1 MTETELIS
9 KIAELAEELSLNTG
23 IGVKDAVKQ
32 AYVAVKSQHE
42 TKKQTPEEAEI
53 QKRKAFVLGDLQSFM
68 FVTGVCLNPQEV
80 EEVAD
85 RYMEGNYNHNL
96 SKVDTI
102 QSIID
107 AIMDEKLEL
116 KNEAMETFAPNP
128 ELLKIL
134 QEDVGIPISECI
146 AENLMK

>member
-1 MTETELIS
+1 MSEAELIS
-9 KIAELAEELSLNTG
+9 KIAELAEELSLNTE
-23 IGVKDAVKQ
+23 ISVKDAVKQ
-32 AYVAVKSQHE
+32 AYVAVMSQHE
-42 TKKQTPEEAEI
+42 TKKQTSEEAEM
-53 QKRKAFVLGDLQSFM
+53 QKRKEFVLRDLQSFM

-85 RYMEGNYNHNL
+85 RYMEGNYNHDL

-107 AIMDEKLEL
+107 SIMDEKLEL
-116 KNEAMETFAPNP
+116 KNEAIETFAPNP

>member
-9 KIAELAEELSLNTG
+9 KIAELAEELSLNDE
-23 IGVKDAVKQ
+23 IRVKNAVKQ
-32 AYVAVKSQHE
+32 AYVAVKSQH
-42 TKKQTPEEAEI
+42 KVKAKASEEAEM
-53 QKRKAFVLGDLQSFM
+53 QKRKAFVLGNLQSFM

-107 AIMDEKLEL
+107 AITDEKLEL
-116 KNEAMETFAPNP
+116 KNEAIETFAPNP
-128 ELLKIL
+128 ELLKI
-134 QEDVGIPISECI
+134 I
-146 AENLMK
+146 

>member
-9 KIAELAEELSLNTG
+9 KIAELAEELSLNDE
-23 IGVKDAVKQ
+23 IRVKNAVKQ
-32 AYVAVKSQHE
+32 AYVAVKSQH
-42 TKKQTPEEAEI
+42 KVKAKASEEAEM

-102 QSIID
+102 QPIID

-116 KNEAMETFAPNP
+116 ENGETFALNP

-134 QEDVGIPISECI
+134 
-146 AENLMK
+146 

>member
-1 MTETELIS
+1 MSEAELIS
-9 KIAELAEELSLNTG
+9 KIAELAEELSLNTE
-23 IGVKDAVKQ
+23 ISVKDAVKQ
-32 AYVAVKSQHE
+32 AYVAVMSQHE
-42 TKKQTPEEAEI
+42 TKKQTSEEAEM
-53 QKRKAFVLGDLQSFM
+53 QKRKEFVLRDLQSFM

-85 RYMEGNYNHNL
+85 RYMEGNYNHDL

-107 AIMDEKLEL
+107 SIMDEKLEL
-116 KNEAMETFAPNP
+116 KNEAIETFAPNP

-134 QEDVGIPISECI
+134 
-146 AENLMK
+146 